1 MDRLILPL
9 LGCLVLLFGGAGAVW
24 WWDRHPAVG
33 FDIPTPLPF
42 WKPHF
47 GLPPSL
53 GQQRDE
59 AVAQLAAIKAA
70 GSARI
75 QSAGEVT
82 TAAGKTAEAAQASLR
97 TVYRTLRER
106 VVRYVPTETPPGV
119 IRADDRVPVG
129 ALILLDAAARGD
141 DPDAVSVTTGQSYD
155 LGSPIHFAQLVGNYV
170 DNLGI
175 GAANAR
181 QLSDLQAWARAQE
194 ALNSSDVPAPPPP

>member
-1 MDRLILPL
+1 MLLI
-9 LGCLVLLFGGAGAVW
+9 CLAVAAGGMFAC
-24 WWDRHPAVG
+24 DRHPPIG
-33 FDIPTPLPF
+33 FDIPTPFPF

-47 GLPPSL
+47 ALPDSL
-53 GQQRDE
+53 ATQRDE
-59 AVAQLAAIKAA
+59 AVAQIAAMKAA
-70 GSARI
+70 ASARG

-82 TAAGKTAEAAQASLR
+82 AAAGKSAEAAQASLR
-97 TVYRTLRER
+97 TRYRTIRER
-106 VVRYVPTETPPGV
+106 ITRYVPTETPPGV

-141 DPDAVSVTTGQSYD
+141 DPDAISVTAGQSYD
-155 LGSPIHFAQLVGNYV
+155 LGSPVHFTELVGNYV

-194 ALNSSDVPAPPPP
+194 ALNSSPIPAPATP